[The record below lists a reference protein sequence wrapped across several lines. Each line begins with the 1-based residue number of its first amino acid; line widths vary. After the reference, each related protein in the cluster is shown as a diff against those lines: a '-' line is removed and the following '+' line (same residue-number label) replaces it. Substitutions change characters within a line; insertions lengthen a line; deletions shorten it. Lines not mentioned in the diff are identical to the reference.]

1 MTHSWQPQAGA
12 NSRDWA
18 YSAETKQVGQV
29 PSWPS
34 PYVYMADRHEV
45 PLAPGRIASLMG
57 SEKRWSDMTL
67 DCGKNAL
74 EYPTFYSDDE
84 EALTPR
90 QRQEAAWDDVPL
102 EQNDNAAVDCE
113 DAASTPRQRSK
124 ADAIFCATTTT
135 KADDVDNDS
144 LTTAGSMRGGK
155 PFSGA
160 ALAAP
165 SSPAMS
171 ALQRG
176 RLAFASTQRGLPSL
190 ARGWRT
196 PDPSPSREAAGLP
209 GYAMELVYLEDKD
222 NEIAPLADQED
233 AAIPKLSALRSLP
246 TAFQQNMQPA
256 NEEDASV
263 PKLSALRSMPMPFP
277 QNMQPENEE
286 DAAIPKLSALRCMP
300 TTFQQNMQPE
310 HEENAGI
317 PKLSSLGA
325 MPAIFQPNMQPEQED
340 DAAIPKLSTLGAT
353 PAIFQQSMQP
363 DKQDHAGIP
372 KLSPLG
378 AMPAIFQPN
387 VQPDP
392 EDMPPASFP
401 AQGMMMSRLSP
412 QAAAFDF
419 DAEDMDA
426 DDFQD
431 SACGFTNADVL
442 ISIGTHGH
450 PDCCGQACKYAHSAT
465 GCAMGADCSRCHICM
480 PKATRRR
487 HLGRKERMR
496 RRAKQERA
504 AEEERQQHMQQGVA
518 VEPPAVYREMW

>member
-246 TAFQQNMQPA
+246 TAFQQNMQP
-256 NEEDASV
+256 
-263 PKLSALRSMPMPFP
+263 
-277 QNMQPENEE
+277 
-286 DAAIPKLSALRCMP
+286 
-300 TTFQQNMQPE
+300 E